1 MVKTFS
7 TKTSSF
13 ILKCLIGSFGVIATI
28 STHAS
33 VLESSEVPAKNV
45 FANMHP
51 ADSRH
56 FSEKEKQLI
65 AKAEKYINS
74 KTTQKKDAIF
84 RVNKDE
90 KNYYVFALFY
100 GLDKDG
106 KKFMWPGGHC
116 TVKLNE
122 KLEVIDFFPGE

>member
-7 TKTSSF
+7 TKIFSF

-45 FANMHP
+45 FANMYP
-51 ADSRH
+51 ADSHH

-65 AKAEKYINS
+65 AKAKEHINS
-74 KTTQKKDAIF
+74 KTTQKKDALF
-84 RVNKDE
+84 RVNKE
-90 KNYYVFALFY
+90 GKNYYIFAEFY
-100 GLDKDG
+100 RLDKNG
-106 KKFMWPGGHC
+106 QKIMWPGSHC

-122 KLEVIDFFPGE
+122 KFDVIDFFPGE

>member
-13 ILKCLIGSFGVIATI
+13 ILRCLIGSFGLIASI
-28 STHAS
+28 STHAA
-33 VLESSEVPAKNV
+33 VLKSSDVPAKNV

-51 ADSRH
+51 ANSRH

-84 RVNKDE
+84 RIDKDG

-100 GLDKDG
+100 GLDKNG
-106 KKFMWPGGHC
+106 KKIGWPGGHY
-116 TVKLNE
+116 TLKLNE

>member
-13 ILKCLIGSFGVIATI
+13 ILKCLIVSFGVIATI
-28 STHAS
+28 STQAS
-33 VLESSEVPAKNV
+33 VFESSEVPAKNV
-45 FANMHP
+45 FANMYP

-56 FSEKEKQLI
+56 FSEKEKLLI

-74 KTTQKKDAIF
+74 KTTQKKDALF
-84 RVNKDE
+84 RVNKDG
-90 KNYYVFALFY
+90 KNYYVFAEFY
-100 GLDKDG
+100 RLDKNG
-106 KKFMWPGGHC
+106 QKIMWPGGHC

-122 KLEVIDFFPGE
+122 KFKVIDFFPGE